1 MQVRA
6 CNCLL
11 ASRRAQTVRKAIPAA
26 QQERGWQIDGH
37 VHDYSDTDGSMV
49 RAQQM
54 NRRNLM
60 QTALFGSL
68 LGGAAN
74 SLLPGTSSAAL
85 LQFPTAQLK
94 NNYYLVRA
102 GEGQSEADGRV
113 FTNPVY
119 KTSMYSG
126 LTPGARRQVVTQL
139 VPNLRA
145 LGACQEGCYLWPS
158 INQRSYQTAEIVA
171 DQLGLGRSRIV
182 PEYSFLDARG
192 LGDLEGMKAEAAAER
207 VAEGDS
213 ASPDWRPPRGS
224 DGTPHESVADVLVR
238 GRQVLSIC
246 ETQYRG
252 ADILIVSPDSDNL
265 SILQAALLGV
275 DLRQHSRFSFQPGEA
290 RPAQLSSEP
299 VTFGNSK
306 FACPNPPR
314 CTN

>member
-1 MQVRA
+1 VQSA
-6 CNCLL
+6 LL
-11 ASRRAQTVRKAIPAA
+11 
-26 QQERGWQIDGH
+26 
-37 VHDYSDTDGSMV
+37 GSM
-49 RAQQM
+49 
-54 NRRNLM
+54 L
-60 QTALFGSL
+60 GSL
-68 LGGAAN
+68 AESMFPTESG
-74 SLLPGTSSAAL
+74 AAL
-85 LQFPTAQLK
+85 LQFPTTELK
-94 NNYYLVRA
+94 NTYFLVRA

-192 LGDLEGMKAEAAAER
+192 LGDLEGMNTEAAAER

-213 ASPDWRPPRGS
+213 ASSDWRPPKGS

-275 DLRQHSRFSFQPGEA
+275 DLRQHNRFASKAGEV
-290 RPAQLSSEP
+290 RLAQLSTER

-314 CTN
+314 CTS